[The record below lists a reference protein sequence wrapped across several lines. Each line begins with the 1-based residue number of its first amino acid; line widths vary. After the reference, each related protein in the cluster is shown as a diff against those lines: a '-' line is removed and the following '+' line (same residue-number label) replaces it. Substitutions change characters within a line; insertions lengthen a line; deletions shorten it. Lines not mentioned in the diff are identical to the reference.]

1 MPQGRNSVNNANTR
15 KNNSML
21 KSKRCMNHEVDYA
34 ASAGIFFNALG
45 SRFSK
50 SSTVSACGSA
60 VNT

>member
-1 MPQGRNSVNNANTR
+1 
-15 KNNSML
+15 ML
-21 KSKRCMNHEVDYA
+21 KGKRCMNHEVDYA